1 MQLKFNQITV
11 FVGRNSVGK
20 SNIIESLL
28 FVRDCLDRGLDYA
41 TSERHGVD
49 SIFQWSRFR
58 PYNLDIQMKFKRKS
72 GFGTFNLKLGSKKR
86 EPVVLHESMN
96 WFDTSQQTGVSY
108 KVEGDRVETDGFD
121 DVSGE
126 RLRQVLAQRMGPD
139 NLFLPQIQF
148 LPSPNYRLVTEI
160 IRSVRS
166 VNAYSIFPNTIK
178 NPQKPSSE
186 YMLLTNGE
194 NITSI
199 LKDMASSNATRT
211 KSRYQEIISLMKKII
226 PNLERILV
234 RNLSG
239 LLWLNFEVSESDGRN
254 HQLNVSQI
262 SDGALR
268 VLGILVAL
276 YQPNPPDIVAIEEPE
291 QNLHPGA
298 LGLLADAF
306 KDRARDT
313 QIILTTH
320 SPHLIDHFDVDNLR
334 SVTLKDNL
342 TVVQRI
348 SAQQTSAIKSGLL
361 SAGEVMVSQDFY

>member
-58 PYNLDIQMKFKRKS
+58 PYNLDIQMKFKTKS
-72 GFGTFNLKLGSKKR
+72 GFGTFSLKLGSKKR

-96 WFDTSQQTGVSY
+96 WFDTSQQTSVSY
-108 KVEGDRVETDGFD
+108 KVEGDRVEADGFD
-121 DVSGE
+121 DASGE
-126 RLRQVLAQRMGPD
+126 RIRQVLLQRLGPD
-139 NLFLPQIQF
+139 NLFLPQIQY
-148 LPSPNYRLVTEI
+148 LPSKNYRLTAEI

-166 VNAYSIFPNTIK
+166 VNAYSIFPNTIRE
-178 NPQKPSSE
+178 PQKPSSE
-186 YMLLTNGE
+186 YMLLANGE

-199 LKDMASSNATRT
+199 LKEMASSNATRT
-211 KSRYQEIISLMKKII
+211 KARYQEIISLMKKII
-226 PNLERILV
+226 PNLQRILV

-239 LLWLNFEVSESDGRN
+239 LLWLNFEVSELDGRN

-268 VLGILVAL
+268 VLGLLVAL

-342 TVVQRI
+342 TVVQKI
-348 SAQQTSAIKSGLL
+348 STQQTSAIKSGLL
-361 SAGEVMVSQDFY
+361 SAGEVMASQDFY